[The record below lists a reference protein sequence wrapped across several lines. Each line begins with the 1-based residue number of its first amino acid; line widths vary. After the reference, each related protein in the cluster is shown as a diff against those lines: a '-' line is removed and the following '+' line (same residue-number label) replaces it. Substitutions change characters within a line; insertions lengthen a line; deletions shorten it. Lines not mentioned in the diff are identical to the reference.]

1 MDRISQNRPTC
12 SPIQT
17 ETAKP
22 SIRGCGTG
30 VGLLHG
36 QMEAVQNLM
45 QQLIANTKHSK
56 GCSPKPQPPTDVT
69 TMMVGEEDGGTGCKP
84 EKPKPRPPTDVTTM
98 MVGEEDGGTGCQP
111 KPPKPPVV
119 CDPPVPKPPVVC
131 DPPLPKPLP
140 PGTFTTMALG
150 EE

>member
-30 VGLLHG
+30 VDLLHG

-69 TMMVGEEDGGTGCKP
+69 TMMVGEEDGGTGC
-84 EKPKPRPPTDVTTM
+84 
-98 MVGEEDGGTGCQP
+98 QP

-119 CDPPVPKPPVVC
+119 CDPPMPKPPVVC